1 MKKQFLPSVSL
12 VLAFLLL
19 LNSSFTNA
27 GKAPRGEYYQLTI
40 YHCKTADQLGVIN
53 AYLKN
58 TYLPALHKSGLTN
71 IGVFSSID
79 NDTAIDKR
87 LYVLIPFASL
97 QKYEALMTSLTE
109 GSLIKNDPSAYTN
122 AAFNKMPFERMET
135 TLLKAFKDMLHL
147 KKPVLTAPLT
157 ERIYELR
164 SYEGPTER
172 LYRQKV
178 KMFNEGGEVDLFN
191 RLNFNA
197 VFYSEV
203 LSGCHTPNLMYM
215 TTFNNKA
222 ERDEHWKNFVSDST
236 WKRISTIPEYL
247 NTVSKADIFFLRP
260 TDFSD
265 F

>member
-1 MKKQFLPSVSL
+1 MKQKFFTSTTL

-19 LNSSFTNA
+19 LNSSFINA
-27 GKAPRGEYYQLTI
+27 VKAPGGEYYQLTI

-58 TYLPALHKSGLTN
+58 TYLPALHKTGLTN

-79 NDTAIDKR
+79 NDTATDKR

-97 QKYEALMTSLTE
+97 QKYEALMTRLTE
-109 GSLIKNDPSAYTN
+109 GSLIKNNTSDYN
-122 AAFNKMPFERMET
+122 IAAFNKMPFERIET

-157 ERIYELR
+157 ERVYELR
-164 SYEGPTER
+164 SYEAPTER

-178 KMFNEGGEVDLFN
+178 KMFNDGGEVTLFD
-191 RLNFNA
+191 RLKFNA
-197 VFYSEV
+197 IFYAEV
-203 LSGCHTPNLMYM
+203 LSGSHMPNLMYM

-222 ERDEHWKNFVSDST
+222 ERDEHWKNFVDDSV
-236 WKRISTIPEYL
+236 WKKISVMPEYL
-247 NTVSKADIFFLRP
+247 NTVSKADIFFLHP
-260 TDFSD
+260 TEYSD
-265 F
+265 Y

>member
-1 MKKQFLPSVSL
+1 MKKQFLPSASL
-12 VLAFLLL
+12 VLSFLLL

-27 GKAPRGEYYQLTI
+27 VQSPRSEYYQLTI
-40 YHCKTADQLGVIN
+40 YHCKTADQLEVTS

-58 TYLPALHKSGLTN
+58 TYMPALHKFGLTD
-71 IGVFSSID
+71 IGVFRSMD
-79 NDTAIDKR
+79 NDTVADKR
-87 LYVLIPFASL
+87 LYVLVPFASL
-97 QKYEALMTSLTE
+97 QKYEALMTALTE
-109 GSLIKNDPSAYTN
+109 GSLIKNDTSAYTS

-135 TLLKAFKDMLHL
+135 ALLKAFKDMLHL
-147 KKPVLTAPLT
+147 KKPSLTAPLT
-157 ERIYELR
+157 ERVYELR